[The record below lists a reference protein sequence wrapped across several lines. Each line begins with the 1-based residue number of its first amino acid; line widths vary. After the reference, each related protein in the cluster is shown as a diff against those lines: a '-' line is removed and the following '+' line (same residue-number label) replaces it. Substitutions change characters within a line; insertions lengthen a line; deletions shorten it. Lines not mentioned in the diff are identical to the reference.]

1 MVFQRQRGD
10 KVKMLELSSK
20 ESKDEK
26 RKIRVILHEIY
37 KDKSQYNKN
46 GITWLE
52 KYCKKN
58 LDSIKGTSITC
69 EFINSVFSV

>member
-1 MVFQRQRGD
+1 M
-10 KVKMLELSSK
+10 KMLELSSK
-20 ESKDEK
+20 ESKDGK

-58 LDSIKGTSITC
+58 LGSIKGTSITC